1 MYIYIVYAKYN
12 QASSSNHVEVT
23 ALSPVIVICLQWRR
37 HEIFIGGGGV
47 GFIGTQTHPPSKC
60 SFS

>member
-23 ALSPVIVICLQWRR
+23 ALSPVIVIGLQGRR
-37 HEIFIGGGGV
+37 HERFIGGGGR
-47 GFIGTQTHPPSKC
+47 IYRHPNPPTLKM
-60 SFS
+60 